1 MATTRSIIE
10 SPGLLSMESAGQDS
24 NAESMV
30 STYHQNCHVNA
41 HIDITII
48 FLKLENPE
56 MTETISA
63 TQLLSQTCSQVPAA
77 NIFPG
82 LQLELENMRA
92 RMEVSFREILRVVG
106 LPYSPSDVSS
116 TDNRQS
122 DGAGAIE
129 DSLSLIIDDIVLG
142 RHTL

>member
-1 MATTRSIIE
+1 MPIATTHSIIE
-10 SPGLLSMESAGQDS
+10 SPGLLSRESAGQDS

-41 HIDITII
+41 HNDII
-48 FLKLENPE
+48 FPKLDNPE
-56 MTETISA
+56 VAESISA
-63 TQLLSQTCSQVPAA
+63 TQLLSQTCSQVPMTE
-77 NIFPG
+77 IFPE
-82 LQLELENMRA
+82 LRLELENMRA

-106 LPYSPSDVSS
+106 LPYSPSDTPS
-116 TDNRQS
+116 TDNRQPG
-122 DGAGAIE
+122 GAGVIE